1 MSTLVDDSYE
11 DLSADAP
18 LTIHL
23 LAGALAGI
31 AEHTVTFPLD
41 SIKTR
46 LQVHNHSCSLHS
58 PAISESLYKDMRHA
72 WRSIRGGGHS
82 SQLWRGVG
90 SVVMGAGP
98 SHAVYFA
105 TYEYVKKML
114 GNHVNGDALIGSYS
128 LAGACATTM
137 ADAIMTPFDVIKQ
150 RMQVSAGSTTGTLMT
165 TARNIMKIEGVG
177 AFYVSYPTTLLLNIP
192 FHCVQFPTYEVIKS
206 SLNPTNAYS
215 PMTHIIAGGTAGAL
229 AAALTTPIDVIKTAL
244 QTRGL
249 LADEERNMIKGMKS
263 AIKWVY
269 RRQGWRGFG
278 KGISPRVLAYMP
290 STAICWTMY
299 EYFKWMLGQ

>member
-1 MSTLVDDSYE
+1 MNTTADDPYE
-11 DLSADAP
+11 DLSVDAP
-18 LTIHL
+18 FTIHL
-23 LAGALAGI
+23 SAGALAGI

-58 PAISESLYKDMRHA
+58 PSISNSLYKDMNHA
-72 WRSIRGGGHS
+72 WKSIRNNRHS

-90 SVVMGAGP
+90 SVVLGAGP

-105 TYEYVKKML
+105 TYEYTKRILANYVS
-114 GNHVNGDALIGSYS
+114 GDALIGSYS

-137 ADAIMTPFDVIKQ
+137 ADAVMTPFDVVKQ
-150 RMQVSAGSTTGTLMT
+150 RMQVSSGSTTSTLVT
-165 TARNIMKIEGVG
+165 TAKNIIKTEGVG

-206 SLNPTNAYS
+206 LLNPTNSYS
-215 PMTHIIAGGTAGAL
+215 PTTHILAGGAAGAL

-249 LADEERNMIKGMKS
+249 LAEEERDMVKGMKS

-269 RRQGWRGFG
+269 RKQGWRGFG
-278 KGISPRVLAYMP
+278 RGISPRVLTYMP

-299 EYFKWMLGQ
+299 EYFKWVLGQ